1 MSRMPTQ
8 LAEQT
13 VRRRNRETW
22 VVSMIQVH
30 EPRERVEIV
39 AFGPRCRQIEL
50 NTTNFANALL
60 WIEQCPDEIFESVF
74 QTKTLGFAKPESHEM
89 ILTTHSG
96 LTTKAQLL
104 E

>member
-1 MSRMPTQ
+1 MHRLPTQ
-8 LAEQT
+8 IANQT
-13 VRRRNRETW
+13 VRRRTGGW
-22 VVSMIQVH
+22 WTVSMIQHH
-30 EPRERVEIV
+30 EPTTRVEIV
-39 AFGPRCRQIEL
+39 AFGPRGRQIEL

-60 WIEQCPDEIFESVF
+60 WVEQCPEEVFESVF

-96 LTTKAQLL
+96 LTTKARLL